1 LLVYFRTVKYLSTA
15 RMPTGY
21 GLKDKGQERQEAKT
35 QDSQDDERLEAFK
48 RKGKGTYHGRYLLTE
63 KQGLLKAYTE
73 RETR

>member
-48 RKGKGTYHGRYLLTE
+48 RKGNISRTVSANGKTGFVEGIHGT
-63 KQGLLKAYTE
+63 
-73 RETR
+73 